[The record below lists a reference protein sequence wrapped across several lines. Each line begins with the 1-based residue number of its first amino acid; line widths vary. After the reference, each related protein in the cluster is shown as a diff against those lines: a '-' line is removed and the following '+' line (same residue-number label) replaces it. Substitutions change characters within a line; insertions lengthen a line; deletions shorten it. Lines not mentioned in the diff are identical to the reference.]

1 MRLTPKQE
9 GNIIMFIVICVFAI
23 NIPVNKYVYSHGY
36 LSSFGMTLM
45 RMSFGGL
52 AFWFTSLFTPKEK
65 VEKKDMLILF
75 VGGLF
80 GMVLNQGLFAY
91 GLSRTSTIDAS
102 IITTAGPLFAMII
115 AAIVLKEP
123 VTAKKV
129 GGVVVGAAGAIFL
142 VYTSHLG
149 HPGQE
154 ADMIGNLSV
163 ASASFSYAFYLV
175 ITRPLSTK
183 YSPITLMKWM
193 FLYSAI
199 VLSPIF
205 YKEITEAPLFTQKDM
220 LPYLLVGFTL
230 VGATFFTY
238 MMIPLA
244 QRRIRPTT
252 IAMYNNLQPLIAS
265 FIAISVGMDRF
276 TIDKLIAGILIFV
289 GVYLVTA
296 SKSKADLDKEVA
308 EVENKV

>member
-163 ASASFSYAFYLV
+163 ASASFRMPSIWL
-175 ITRPLSTK
+175 
-183 YSPITLMKWM
+183 
-193 FLYSAI
+193 
-199 VLSPIF
+199 
-205 YKEITEAPLFTQKDM
+205 
-220 LPYLLVGFTL
+220 
-230 VGATFFTY
+230 
-238 MMIPLA
+238 
-244 QRRIRPTT
+244 
-252 IAMYNNLQPLIAS
+252 
-265 FIAISVGMDRF
+265 
-276 TIDKLIAGILIFV
+276 
-289 GVYLVTA
+289 
-296 SKSKADLDKEVA
+296 
-308 EVENKV
+308 